1 MDRRESVRGQRAT
14 LLQYMTMLL
23 LSLMTSAE
31 SLAEVT
37 LSVHEEQD
45 AGIFIGN
52 IEQHVF
58 IEVNDGET
66 LTYEL
71 LNNSE
76 YVTLDEETGY
86 LYTTKHRI
94 DRENIC
100 PIDNLMN
107 ECMLELDV
115 IVKPDE
121 YFKMIKVNIIIEDI
135 NDNAPYFPEEN
146 IVLFIPE
153 NSPVFGAPFG
163 TDNTA
168 IDKDFGI
175 NANLSY
181 HLENDNGFF
190 SVKKEGSLLL
200 VTVKKQLDRETQDI
214 HEMKLI
220 AMDAGSP
227 PLSGTATLIVHIED
241 ANDNCPTFAPS
252 DSILVKLPENE
263 PPGNV
268 VARVQATDADLG
280 SNAEIS
286 YSYSPRVSET
296 SKKLFHL
303 DSSTGIITL
312 LEGINKETPLE
323 HKLTVYANGELCP
336 PATAVVTVV
345 ISQIFIGQPVIG
357 ISYIASQDND
367 GIVLKENEPEKTAVA
382 IFEVNNSKNIPY
394 VLYIEGDVP
403 FILKPYD
410 DKYLLMT
417 SKPLD
422 FELEKYYDV
431 FIVANDSTRPGVQH
445 KKFLKVKVTDVNDN
459 PPQFTQDVFEFF
471 IEENN
476 KADASLGKVSATDED
491 SDENG
496 LVLYHLGPEALQV
509 FCINE
514 ETGDLTVRTVLD
526 REKMEMHKI
535 EVFGV
540 DQGNPSLST
549 STTVTIHVL
558 DQNDNHPHFI
568 TSEFSFFIP
577 ENFPLLGEIGIINA
591 SDADTG
597 LNGQI
602 IISIVNSSNVFVMD
616 NVRGVLR
623 CSADIDREKEDLY
636 EIWLTAKD
644 SGTPALSST
653 AKVTIFVLD
662 INDNAPKVLVPKNN
676 LSCLPVPVTAKPGS
690 TLAGIYAVDI
700 DSGMNAVMNY
710 RIIGAENQHT
720 FSLFQID
727 PSTGN
732 ISLQEQIAIDNYGM
746 HCLLIEIS
754 DSGLPKP
761 LQSTVWVNLYIN
773 KSSGPC
779 ELQAEPNLTISGPFI
794 EIQGRCGNQFSEI
807 HCSQLTFII
816 GLSMMMASTMFCFVG
831 TCMFINARRTN
842 KKNYRT
848 QNCEDS
854 DIPLKLN
861 QNFNTKDWTTI
872 Q

>member
-1 MDRRESVRGQRAT
+1 RNTNQHKILKQQFGD
-14 LLQYMTMLL
+14 
-23 LSLMTSAE
+23 LMTSAE

-94 DRENIC
+94 DREHIC
-100 PIDNLMN
+100 PIDNLMH

-135 NDNAPYFPEEN
+135 NDNAPHFPEEN

-181 HLENDNGFF
+181 HLEMIMVFF

-200 VTVKKQLDRETQDI
+200 VTVKKQLDRETQDL
-214 HEMKLI
+214 HKMKLI
-220 AMDAGSP
+220 AVDAGSP
-227 PLSGTATLIVHIED
+227 PLSGMATLIIHVED
-241 ANDNCPTFAPS
+241 ANDNCPTFATL

-312 LEGINKETPLE
+312 LGGINKETPLE

-382 IFEVNNSKNIPY
+382 I
-394 VLYIEGDVP
+394 
-403 FILKPYD
+403 
-410 DKYLLMT
+410 LMLT
-417 SKPLD
+417 IQRTFHMFL
-422 FELEKYYDV
+422 
-431 FIVANDSTRPGVQH
+431 ANDSTRPGVQH

-514 ETGDLTVRTVLD
+514 KTGDLTVRTVLD

-577 ENFPLLGEIGIINA
+577 ENFPLLGEVGIINA
-591 SDADTG
+591 TDADIG

-623 CSADIDREKEDLY
+623 CSADIDREKDDLY

-662 INDNAPKVLVPKNN
+662 INDNAPKVLLPKNN

-690 TLAGIYAVDI
+690 TVAGIYAVDI
-700 DSGMNAVMNY
+700 DSGMNAVMSY
-710 RIIGAENQHT
+710 RIIGAEKQHT

-727 PSTGN
+727 IVS
-732 ISLQEQIAIDNYGM
+732 DHYGM

-754 DSGLPKP
+754 DGGLPKP
-761 LQSTVWVNLYIN
+761 LQSTVWINLYIN
-773 KSSGPC
+773 ETSGPC
-779 ELQAEPNLTISGPFI
+779 TLQAEPNLTISGPFI

-861 QNFNTKDWTTI
+861 QNFNTKDWATI